1 MSAILDGTAGFDI
14 VIANVAAIVSLL
26 LGLYAIV
33 SPRGALRLVGLSL
46 DPSRV
51 EGISE
56 VRATYGGVF
65 TGVSLAALLL
75 GTPEAFLVLGAG
87 WLGALVLRVASTA
100 LDRVPVSANLPGIAT
115 EGLIAAGCL
124 LPALLN

>member
-1 MSAILDGTAGFDI
+1 MSDVFSGTAGAEII
-14 VIANVAAIVSLL
+14 VASVAAVLSLL

-65 TGVSLAALLL
+65 TGISLAALLT
-75 GTPEAFLVLGAG
+75 GSPVAFLVLGSG
-87 WLGALVLRVASTA
+87 WAGALVLRLVSSAV
-100 LDRVPVSANLPGIAT
+100 DRVPVKANLPGIAT

>member
-1 MSAILDGTAGFDI
+1 MPALLDGTADTATI
-14 VIANVAAIVSLL
+14 VASVAAILSLL
-26 LGLYAIV
+26 LGLYAVV
-33 SPRGALRLVGLSL
+33 SPQGALKLVGLSL
-46 DPSRV
+46 DPKRV
-51 EGISE
+51 EGVSE
-56 VRATYGGVF
+56 IRATYGGVF

>member
-1 MSAILDGTAGFDI
+1 MSDIFSGTAGAETI
-14 VIANVAAIVSLL
+14 IASVAAVLSLL

-33 SPRGALRLVGLSL
+33 SPHGTLRLVGLSL
-46 DPSRV
+46 DPSRA

-65 TGVSLAALLL
+65 TGISLAALLT
-75 GTPEAFLVLGAG
+75 GSPVAFLVLGSG
-87 WLGALVLRVASTA
+87 WAGALVLRLVSSAV
-100 LDRVPVSANLPGIAT
+100 DRVPVKANLPGIAT